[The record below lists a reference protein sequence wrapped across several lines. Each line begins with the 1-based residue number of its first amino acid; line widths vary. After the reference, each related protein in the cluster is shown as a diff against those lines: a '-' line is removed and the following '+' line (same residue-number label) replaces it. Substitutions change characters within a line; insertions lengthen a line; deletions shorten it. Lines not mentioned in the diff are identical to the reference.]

1 MNTAGK
7 VVLAIIL
14 FIIFLLIITGIVV
27 LVNKSN
33 DKDKSKSENGE
44 EENTQDTYEVPDPV
58 ISNESDNV
66 SDNVSDNTEQE
77 LNNTDTL
84 QESET
89 VYSYEES
96 NVAEE
101 IIYPYEEETHN
112 DINNADINNADK
124 DILFLSIKG
133 DTGEEKYNLIV
144 NEKKIYKE
152 AALKTQPSFYM
163 SKMEEPLKSVQID
176 FVNDGKTKDKRD
188 KNIRIVK
195 LEYNGE
201 NLLNHMEL
209 KNKKLDE
216 NRKKQM
222 RNGVFAWG
230 GTYLYKK

>member
-124 DILFLSIKG
+124 DILFLSIRG
-133 DTGEEKYNLIV
+133 ETGFEKYNLTV
-144 NEKKIYKE
+144 NGKKIHQKYR
-152 AALKTQPSFYM
+152 LKTRPIFYM
-163 SKMEEPLKSVQID
+163 SKLSEPLKSVQID
-176 FVNDGKTKDKRD
+176 FINDGKKNKKD
-188 KNIRIVK
+188 KNIIVEK

-201 NLLNHMEL
+201 NLLKHMEL
-209 KNKKLDE
+209 KNKKLDAGRIE
-216 NRKKQM
+216 KM
-222 RNGVFAWG
+222 RSGAFAWG